1 MKKKELLFFVV
12 SSLFLLSSC
21 SKKSSSDG
29 IPAFIQI
36 PYFTT
41 VTDTLN
47 QGTSIQNY
55 TDVWLYNNNE
65 FLGCFPIGTKIPILA
80 DGNTLIRMGAGI
92 KNGGVSDLR
101 SYYPLMHFYETNIN
115 LVRGKVASVVPEFN
129 YFTGISFLK
138 LEDFSQAGTF
148 LAKSASSDTFLVK
161 YTGAESIAGQGYCA
175 HVYLNDTYRVFD
187 VISGASIPYSLQ
199 TSNCYLEIQYK
210 SNIDLTISVSDGNT
224 DIRPVVTL
232 LAQVSPNWKKV
243 YVPLISQLNG
253 PYWLANFYFVM
264 HASVPGNGTIGE
276 IYFDNIK
283 IIRQ

>member
-1 MKKKELLFFVV
+1 ML
-12 SSLFLLSSC
+12 
-21 SKKSSSDG
+21 KKSSSDG

-148 LAKSASSDTFLVK
+148 WLKRIVRYFSCKVHRRR
-161 YTGAESIAGQGYCA
+161 EYCRA
-175 HVYLNDTYRVFD
+175 RLLRPCISKRYLPSF
-187 VISGASIPYSLQ
+187 
-199 TSNCYLEIQYK
+199 
-210 SNIDLTISVSDGNT
+210 
-224 DIRPVVTL
+224 
-232 LAQVSPNWKKV
+232 
-243 YVPLISQLNG
+243 
-253 PYWLANFYFVM
+253 
-264 HASVPGNGTIGE
+264 
-276 IYFDNIK
+276 
-283 IIRQ
+283 